1 MDGRVW
7 LDVSSGRAHSQAGEF
22 AREGASPPVEEAVG
36 LFLTPHSVTNVADA
50 LQPAVAAHCRRCTI
64 NVHG

>member
-22 AREGASPPVEEAVG
+22 AREGASPYLSILSKMRLVY
-36 LFLTPHSVTNVADA
+36 F
-50 LQPAVAAHCRRCTI
+50 
-64 NVHG
+64 